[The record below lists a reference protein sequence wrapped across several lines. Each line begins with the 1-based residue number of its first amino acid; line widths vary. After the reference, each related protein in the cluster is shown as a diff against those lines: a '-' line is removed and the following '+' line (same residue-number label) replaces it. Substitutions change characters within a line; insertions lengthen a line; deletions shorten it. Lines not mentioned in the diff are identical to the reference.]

1 MNSFIG
7 GIHPPQSKYTSQ
19 IQTEEIPLP
28 KKAVV
33 PLSQHTGSPSKPIVK
48 VSDLVKTGQLIAAA
62 TGFISAN
69 LHSPVSGKVSA
80 IESRLH
86 PCGYNFDSIIIESD
100 DKDDTVE
107 FKKNDPEKLFPSEI
121 VEIIKNAGIVGL
133 GGAAFPTYVKLS
145 PPKEKKIDTV
155 ILNGCECEPYLTCDH
170 RVMLEEAEKVV
181 GGLKLIMKVLDVKN
195 GLIAIEDNKID
206 AEEKFNNVI
215 ANETKRPKGVPLA
228 GKSQTNKIKI
238 VKLKTKY
245 PQGAEKQLIKAVLK
259 REVPSGKLPMDAG
272 CIVQNIQTTKAIYE
286 AVYEGKPLYERVITV
301 AGSVKRPGNLKVRIG
316 TLLSEIIDY
325 CGGFAEDAPGQ
336 KVVAGGPMMGIS
348 QFTLDVPVVKGFS
361 GLVIL
366 TEKESKFNEPSN
378 CIRCGKCVDVCPAYL
393 IPTVISRL
401 IEKERYEES
410 KNYNPLDC
418 IECGCCAY
426 ECPAKIHLVQNIKLA
441 KTLIQQKKI

>member
-1 MNSFIG
+1 MNSFAG
-7 GIHPPQSKYTSQ
+7 GVHPSQSKYTSQ

-33 PLSQHTGSPSKPIVK
+33 PLLQHTGSSSKPIVK
-48 VSDLVKTGQLIAAA
+48 IGDLVKTGQLIAAA

-86 PCGYNFDSIIIESD
+86 PCGYNFDSIIIDSD
-100 DKDDTVE
+100 DKDETVE
-107 FKKNDPEKLFPSEI
+107 FKKNNPEKLFPDEI

-133 GGAAFPTYVKLS
+133 GGAAFPTHVKLS
-145 PPKEKKIDTV
+145 PPKEKKIDSV

-170 RVMLEEAEKVV
+170 RVMLEETEKIV

-195 GLIAIEDNKID
+195 GFIAIEDNKED
-206 AEEKFNNVI
+206 ATEKLNV
-215 ANETKRPKGVPLA
+215 KGEGL
-228 GKSQTNKIKI
+228 KI

-272 CIVQNIQTTKAIYE
+272 CVVQNIQTAKAIYE
-286 AVYEGKPLYERVITV
+286 AVYEGKPLYERIITV
-301 AGSVKRPGNLKVRIG
+301 AGFVKRPGNLKVRIG
-316 TLLSEIIDY
+316 TSLSEIIDY
-325 CGGFAEDAPGQ
+325 CGGFNGDVK
-336 KVVAGGPMMGIS
+336 KVIAGGPMMGIT
-348 QFTLDVPVVKGFS
+348 QFNLDVPVVKGFS

-366 TEKESKFNEPSN
+366 TEKESEFYEPSN
-378 CIRCGKCVDVCPAYL
+378 CIRCGKCIDACPCGL
-393 IPTVISRL
+393 VPTTISL
-401 IEKERYEES
+401 LVEKEKYGEV
-410 KNYNPLDC
+410 KGFNPLDC
-418 IECGCCAY
+418 IECGCCVY

-441 KTLIQQKKI
+441 KALIQQKKI

>member
-1 MNSFIG
+1 MNNFIG
-7 GIHPPQSKYTSQ
+7 GVHPPESKFTSQ
-19 IQTEEIPLP
+19 ILTEEIPLP

-33 PLSQHTGSPSKPIVK
+33 PLSQHTGSPSKPIVS
-48 VSDLVKTGQLIAAA
+48 VGDEVKTGQLIAEA

-69 LHSPVSGKVSA
+69 LHSPVSGKVSG
-80 IESRLH
+80 ISSRLH

-100 DKDDTVE
+100 DKDETVE
-107 FKKNDPEKLFPSEI
+107 FIPHNPEKLFPNEI

-133 GGAAFPTYVKLS
+133 GGAAFPTHVKLS
-145 PPKEKKIDTV
+145 PPKEKKIDSV

-170 RVMLEEAEKVV
+170 RVMIEETEKVV

-195 GLIAIEDNKID
+195 GFIAIENNKED
-206 AEEKFNNVI
+206 AIEKMGDGRWKMEDVQV
-215 ANETKRPKGVPLA
+215 KV
-228 GKSQTNKIKI
+228 

-259 REVPSGKLPMDAG
+259 REVPSGKLPMDVG
-272 CIVQNIQTTKAIYE
+272 CVVQNVQTAKAIYE

-316 TLLSEIIDY
+316 TSLSEIVDY
-325 CGGFAEDAPGQ
+325 CGGFEGDVK
-336 KVVAGGPMMGIS
+336 KVIAGGPMMGIT

-366 TEKESKFNEPSN
+366 TEKESKFYEPSN
-378 CIRCGKCVDVCPAYL
+378 CIRCGKCVDVCPMGL
-393 IPTVISRL
+393 VPTVISRMV
-401 IEKERYEES
+401 EKERYKEL

-418 IECGCCAY
+418 MECGCCAY

>member
-1 MNSFIG
+1 MNSFAG
-7 GIHPPQSKYTSQ
+7 GVHPSQSKSTSQ
-19 IQTEEIPLP
+19 IETEEIPLP

-48 VSDLVKTGQLIAAA
+48 IGDLVKTGQLIAEA

-86 PCGYNFDSIIIESD
+86 PCGYNFDSIIIDSD
-100 DKDDTVE
+100 DKDETVE
-107 FKKNDPEKLFPSEI
+107 FKKNDPEKLFSDEI

-133 GGAAFPTYVKLS
+133 GGAAFPTHVKLS
-145 PPKEKKIDTV
+145 PPKEKKIDSV

-170 RVMLEEAEKVV
+170 RVAIEETEKVV
-181 GGLKLIMKVLDVKN
+181 VGLKLIMKILNVEK
-195 GLIAIEDNKID
+195 GYIAIEDNKED
-206 AEEKFNNVI
+206 AIEKFNNVI
-215 ANETKRPKGVPLA
+215 ASEMKQ
-228 GKSQTNKIKI
+228 SQANKIKI

-245 PQGAEKQLIKAVLK
+245 PQGAEKQLIKAVIK
-259 REVPSGKLPMDAG
+259 KEVPSGKLPMDVG
-272 CIVQNIQTTKAIYE
+272 CVVQNIQTAKAIYE

-316 TLLSEIIDY
+316 TSLSEIIDY
-325 CGGFAEDAPGQ
+325 CGGFAGDVK
-336 KVVAGGPMMGIS
+336 KVVAGGPMMGIT

-366 TEKESKFNEPSN
+366 TEKESEFYEPSN
-378 CIRCGKCVDVCPAYL
+378 CIRCGKCVDVCPMGL
-393 IPTVISRL
+393 VPTMISRL
-401 IEKERYEES
+401 IEKEKYEEL

-418 IECGCCAY
+418 MECGCCAY

-441 KTLIQQKKI
+441 KFLIQNKKI

>member
-1 MNSFIG
+1 MNNFRG

-33 PLSQHTGSPSKPIVK
+33 PLSQHTGSPSKPV
-48 VSDLVKTGQLIAAA
+48 VTVGDLVKTGQLIAEA

-69 LHSPVSGKVSA
+69 LHSPVSGKVSD
-80 IESRLH
+80 ISSRIH
-86 PCGYNFDSIIIESD
+86 PCGYNFDSIIIDSD
-100 DKDDTVE
+100 DKDEPVE
-107 FKKNDPEKLFPSEI
+107 FKKNNPEKLFPNEI

-133 GGAAFPTYVKLS
+133 GGAAFPTHVKLS
-145 PPKEKKIDTV
+145 PPKEKKIDSV

-170 RVMLEEAEKVV
+170 RVMIEETEKVV
-181 GGLKLIMKVLDVKN
+181 GGLKLIMKVLNVKN
-195 GLIAIEDNKID
+195 GFIAIEDNKED
-206 AEEKFNNVI
+206 AIEKLKFKD
-215 ANETKRPKGVPLA
+215 ERL
-228 GKSQTNKIKI
+228 KI

-259 REVPSGKLPMDAG
+259 REVPSGKLPMDVG
-272 CIVQNIQTTKAIYE
+272 CVVQNVQTAKAIYE

-316 TLLSEIIDY
+316 TSLSEIIDY
-325 CGGFAEDAPGQ
+325 CGGFVEDLPGQ
-336 KVVAGGPMMGIS
+336 KVIAGGPMMGIT

-361 GLVIL
+361 GIVIL
-366 TEKESKFNEPSN
+366 TEKESEFYEPSN
-378 CIRCGKCVDVCPAYL
+378 CIRCGKCVDVCPMYL

-401 IEKERYEES
+401 IEKEKYDEI

-418 IECGCCAY
+418 MECGCCAY